1 MLISGTAQSVGC
13 RVDGMPP
20 HDVID
25 KVNAGEYEIP
35 DVSILSSLNF
45 MYEDTE
51 SVNTYNLGKVRSLL
65 KSIPTDRLVQTEQT
79 INSANR
85 ADHIQTALKGC

>member
-1 MLISGTAQSVGC
+1 MRKTQALPNLSNSPKSHTYYCGTSVLQCYVVKINHSMCISGTAQSVGC

-35 DVSILSSLNF
+35 DVSKIMKLSRRI
-45 MYEDTE
+45 
-51 SVNTYNLGKVRSLL
+51 K
-65 KSIPTDRLVQTEQT
+65 K
-79 INSANR
+79 
-85 ADHIQTALKGC
+85 